1 MPILGIFASSISGSK
16 VVTGSYESIATT
28 TVGSGGSA
36 SITFSSIPSTYTHL
50 QVRGILQSARATFSR
65 DEYKITINSDTGSN
79 YDWHNIYGS
88 GTSITGGNEIN
99 RAYIL
104 GQDVVGANGWWG
116 ATVVDFLDYTNTNKN
131 KTVRILAA
139 LDTNGAAVSG
149 LNGAMTFS
157 SGLWR
162 NTSAITSITFTA
174 TNGNWNQYTQLA
186 LYGIK
191 GA

>member
-1 MPILGIFASSISGSK
+1 MSPILGIYASSQL
-16 VVTGSYESIATT
+16 VAVPTSYESIATT
-28 TVGSGGSA
+28 TVGSGGAA

-65 DEYKITINSDTGSN
+65 DEYKITINSDTGTN
-79 YDWHNIYGS
+79 YDSHNIYGD
-88 GTSITGGNEIN
+88 GVSIAGGNEIN

-116 ATVVDFLDYTNTNKN
+116 ATVVDFLDYKNTNKN
-131 KTVRILAA
+131 KTVRMLAA

-174 TNGNWNQYTQLA
+174 SNGNWNQYSQLA